1 MPIFTTARNNWSSG
15 LTYLLLLLAWEGLSR
30 VYPPVI
36 LPGPWESLQTLIGLY
51 EKGRLMEPLFYSF
64 LRLAAGFGIAFL
76 LGTGLGVFAGAQ
88 ELVFKLVS
96 PAVSVLQAVPPV
108 SWMLL
113 AILWLGV
120 NGGAQ
125 IFVVALALFPLFFF
139 NSLQGVR
146 QLPKELLEMARVFS
160 VNRRKQLVD
169 IILPA
174 LAPFWSAALTVSVG
188 MGWKTI
194 VMAELISGQTGI
206 GASMNTARIYLKTEE
221 VMAWTLLVALL
232 GMALEVLV
240 RKITRP
246 RERRGSA
253 ACDLQESR

>member
-1 MPIFTTARNNWSSG
+1 
-15 LTYLLLLLAWEGLSR
+15 
-30 VYPPVI
+30 
-36 LPGPWESLQTLIGLY
+36 
-51 EKGRLMEPLFYSF
+51 
-64 LRLAAGFGIAFL
+64 
-76 LGTGLGVFAGAQ
+76 
-88 ELVFKLVS
+88 
-96 PAVSVLQAVPPV
+96 
-108 SWMLL
+108 
-113 AILWLGV
+113 
-120 NGGAQ
+120 
-125 IFVVALALFPLFFF
+125 
-139 NSLQGVR
+139 
-146 QLPKELLEMARVFS
+146 MARVFS

-246 RERRGSA
+246 HERRGSA
-253 ACDLQESR
+253 TCDLQESR